1 VYLHSEQLI
10 DHFRPD
16 VPGAALAS
24 TRQEGLGGQFGGMR
38 TMVPS
43 LFRITNFRGDPS
55 SKTYEEKQEGF
66 GLEDRPRGER
76 GRAW

>member
-1 VYLHSEQLI
+1 MYLHSEQLI

-16 VPGAALAS
+16 VPGAASAS
-24 TRQEGLGGQFGGMR
+24 TWQEGLGGHFGGMR

-43 LFRITNFRGDPS
+43 LFRTMNFGGDSP